1 MLNNYLAQT
10 QQLLQN
16 PAAPTALYS
25 TALLTGYI
33 NVARG
38 QVAAEGEC
46 IRRYGTIS
54 LTPGLAGPYNF
65 SSLALGVPAT
75 TGVQG
80 AIHIRSIFYNVG
92 SGQKRLSVRA
102 WEWFEIYSL
111 SNPVP
116 PFGAPVRW
124 SQYGQGSAPG
134 VATDQAT
141 AAGGSFY
148 VDPVP
153 DVAYTLNCDCVCF
166 PLQLAADGDPEALPY
181 LWGDCVPFF
190 AAYFALLSSQTS
202 ARRGEAEAQ
211 FGFYQTFLERARR
224 FSNPN
229 VNRFAYAQTQ
239 DPVQAAKIGLQLS
252 AGGNGGRQ

>member
-1 MLNNYLAQT
+1 VLNNYLAQT

-38 QVAAEGEC
+38 QIAAESES
-46 IRRYGTIS
+46 IRRQATIS
-54 LTPGLAGPYNF
+54 LTPGSAGPYNF
-65 SSLALGVPAT
+65 SSLALGTPSV

-80 AIHIRSIFYNVG
+80 AIHIRSIFYAVG
-92 SGQKRLSVRA
+92 SGQKRLNVRA
-102 WEWFEIYSL
+102 WEWFEEYSL
-111 SNPVP
+111 NTPVP
-116 PFGAPVRW
+116 QQGAPVRW
-124 SQYGQGSAPG
+124 SQYQQGGAPG
-134 VATDQAT
+134 AATDQAT

-153 DVAYTLNCDCVCF
+153 DIAYTLSCDCVCF

-181 LWGDCVPFF
+181 LWTDCVPFF
-190 AAYFALLSSQTS
+190 ASYFALLSSQTS

-239 DPVQAAKIGLQLS
+239 DPAQAAKIGLKLG
-252 AGGNGGRQ
+252 GGNGAQ